1 MVNHQKAR
9 LVWRFQCQHAISLLG
24 LYLSLTIGQ
33 KLKALLASH
42 HIENSQLLIGLY
54 MLHVERSLF
63 LLGEPLHTHL
73 LRTDS
78 QRQPQQPYYRQPP
91 FHFPVTDI
99 LPLAFVTEI

>member
-1 MVNHQKAR
+1 MDDQVITFEEMHKNRNNCSPVKCLRCNHAD
-9 LVWRFQCQHAISLLG
+9 
-24 LYLSLTIGQ
+24 
-33 KLKALLASH
+33 
-42 HIENSQLLIGLY
+42 

-91 FHFPVTDI
+91 FHFPVTDM